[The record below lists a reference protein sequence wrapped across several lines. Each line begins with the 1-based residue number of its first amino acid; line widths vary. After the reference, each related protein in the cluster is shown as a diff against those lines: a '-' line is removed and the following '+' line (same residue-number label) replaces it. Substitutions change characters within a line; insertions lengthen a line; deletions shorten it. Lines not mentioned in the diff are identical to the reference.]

1 MNRFSKLFPL
11 YLVVG
16 LGLGLA
22 GCASVS
28 VKNLDAGGNAFPPAT
43 KPAVIYVLPFDTG
56 YGEFNVDRQGAE
68 LADFK
73 QNLQQMLSA
82 ALTAEIPEHLVPAQ
96 AVNSVPQKTN
106 AWIVCGRFIRVN
118 QGSRLLRSTVGF
130 GAGGTKVETQ
140 VFVYN
145 LADSAT
151 APFLTFETTGGS
163 GASPGMVATGPGGAA
178 VSVVSSAISGV
189 GGVASGLTDDTKRT
203 SRMITATLS
212 NYMYTQGWIS
222 KDQRL
227 TPKMSE

>member
-1 MNRFSKLFPL
+1 MKSLLKPFPL
-11 YLVVG
+11 FVVVA

-28 VKNLDAGGNAFPPAT
+28 VKNLDAGGASFPPAM
-43 KPAVIYVLPFDTG
+43 KPDVIYVLPFDTG
-56 YGEFNVDRQGAE
+56 GQFNVDREGAD

-82 ALTAEIPEHLVPAQ
+82 ALTAEIPEHLVSAQ
-96 AVNSVPQKTN
+96 AVNSIPRQSN

-130 GAGGTKVETQ
+130 GAGGTKMETQ

-145 LADSAT
+145 LADNAN

-163 GASPGMVATGPGGAA
+163 GASPGMISAGPVGAAVGTVGGAA
-178 VSVVSSAISGV
+178 KGV
-189 GGVASGLTDDTKRT
+189 TDDVQRT
-203 SRMITATLS
+203 SRVITAALS
-212 NYMYTQGWIS
+212 DYMYKQGWIS
-222 KDQRL
+222 KEQRL